1 MNSTDL
7 VAISTNESFIK
18 RCQGLSADFAFSF
31 AQFETADTFFG
42 GADEA
47 ERVRCFILD
56 CTKFTNIHEAAG
68 TIQVARQV
76 MDRSF
81 IVCVLDSRVK
91 PEDMEMLK
99 KSGSNLVMLDSE
111 FTTNSKLEFVSSQII
126 KSAYLPIKPVD
137 LVVNS
142 TAECAFY
149 MLMPKN
155 QKYLRIYKPGQNI
168 SADFIKKFITT
179 PELYIHRGDVASWSG
194 YIKSFH
200 APTGEESAARTCRGR
215 FLKLQQAFLDLVL
228 VISDQTSSSS
238 FSGGKELFDDCQKFT
253 SELLES
259 LTEVKYPWEVINNSS
274 IGDFG
279 SVERGTAVAAYAGM
293 LSRAANIGDPK
304 KVMLGALFADIGLI
318 LLSPRTTKKVRL
330 DQMQNFDGE
339 EKMEFEKHPI
349 FSLNQML
356 SKRLQLDEEIKEMIL
371 YSHERMDQKGFPARP
386 GANKIR
392 EDSMIVRLAQEVDQ
406 VLMLRMGKERV
417 EFLSAVESFLDKK
430 IQNID
435 GYTLAM
441 LFKVRS
447 IFKAA

>member
-7 VAISTNESFIK
+7 VAISTNETFIK
-18 RCQGLSADFAFSF
+18 RCQSLSKDFAFSF

-76 MDRSF
+76 MDRSY

-126 KSAYLPIKPVD
+126 KSAYLPIKPLDFVE
-137 LVVNS
+137 NS
-142 TAECAFY
+142 SAECSLY

-168 SADFIKKFITT
+168 TGEFIRKFIAT
-179 PELYIHRGDVASWSG
+179 PELYIHRVDVESWSS

-200 APTGEESAARTCRGR
+200 VSSSEESAARACRGR

-238 FSGGKELFDDCQKFT
+238 FGGGKELFDNCQKFT
-253 SELLES
+253 ADLLES
-259 LTEVKYPWEVINNSS
+259 LAQVKYPWEIINNSS

-279 SVERGTAVAAYAGM
+279 SVERGTAIAAYAGM
-293 LSRAANIGDPK
+293 LSQAAQIGNPQK
-304 KVMLGALFADIGLI
+304 IMLGALFADIGLI

-330 DQMQNFDGE
+330 VQMQDFDAE

-356 SKRLQLDEEIKEMIL
+356 SKRLQLDEEIKDMIL
-371 YSHERMDQKGFPARP
+371 HSHERMDQKGFPSRP
-386 GANKIR
+386 GPNKIR

-406 VLMLRMGKERV
+406 ALMLRMGKERV
-417 EFLSAVESFLDKK
+417 EFLKEFEKFLDEK
-430 IQNID
+430 IRNTD
-435 GYTLAM
+435 GYSLAM
-441 LFKVRS
+441 LFKLRAV
-447 IFKAA
+447 FKPS

>member
-1 MNSTDL
+1 MTSTDL

-18 RCQGLSADFAFSF
+18 RCQGLSADFEFSF
-31 AQFETADTFFG
+31 AQYATADTFFG

-56 CTKFTNIHEAAG
+56 CTKFANIHEAAG

-137 LVVNS
+137 FVEGS
-142 TAECAFY
+142 AADCSFY

-168 SADFIKKFITT
+168 SAEFIKKFLTT
-179 PELYIHRGDVASWSG
+179 PELYIHRGDVTLWSG

-200 APTGEESAARTCRGR
+200 ISSGEESAARACRGR

-228 VISDQTSSSS
+228 IISDQTSSSS
-238 FSGGKELFDDCQKFT
+238 FGGGKELFDNCQKFT
-253 SELLES
+253 AELLES
-259 LTEVKYPWEVINNSS
+259 LAQVKYPWEIINNSS

-279 SVERGTAVAAYAGM
+279 SVERGTAIAAYAGM
-293 LSRAANIGDPK
+293 LSRAAQIGDPQK
-304 KVMLGALFADIGLI
+304 IMLGALFADIGLI

-330 DQMQNFDGE
+330 DQTQKFDAE
-339 EKMEFEKHPI
+339 ERMEFEKHPI

-356 SKRLQLDEEIKEMIL
+356 SKRLQLDDEIKDMIL
-371 YSHERMDQKGFPARP
+371 YSHERMDQKGFPSRP
-386 GANKIR
+386 GPNKIR

-406 VLMLRMGKERV
+406 ALMLRMGKERV
-417 EFLSAVESFLDKK
+417 EFLKEFETFLDLK
-430 IQNID
+430 IKNVD

-441 LFKVRS
+441 LFKLRAIYKS
-447 IFKAA
+447 A

>member
-7 VAISTNESFIK
+7 VAISTNDSFIK

-111 FTTNSKLEFVSSQII
+111 FSTNSKLEFVSSQII
-126 KSAYLPIKPVD
+126 KSAFLPIKPVD
-137 LVVNS
+137 FVENS
-142 TAECAFY
+142 TAQCAFY

-168 SADFIKKFITT
+168 SAEFIKKFITT
-179 PELYIHRGDVASWSG
+179 PELYIHRSDVESWSG
-194 YIKSFH
+194 YIGAFH
-200 APTGEESAARTCRGR
+200 ASSKEDSAARACRGR

-238 FSGGKELFDDCQKFT
+238 FGGGKELFENCQKFT
-253 SELLES
+253 AELLES
-259 LTEVKYPWEVINNSS
+259 LAEVKYPWDIINNSS

-279 SVERGTAVAAYAGM
+279 SVERGTAIAAYAGM
-293 LSRAANIGDPK
+293 LSRAAQIGNPQK
-304 KVMLGALFADIGLI
+304 IMLGALFADIGLI

-330 DQMQNFDGE
+330 DQMQNFNAE

-356 SKRLQLDEEIKEMIL
+356 SKRLQLDEDIKDMIL
-371 YSHERMDQKGFPARP
+371 YSHERMDQKGFPSRP
-386 GANKIR
+386 GPNKIR

-406 VLMLRMGKERV
+406 ALMLRMGKERV
-417 EFLSAVESFLDKK
+417 EFLQEFESFLDQK
-430 IQNID
+430 IKNID

-441 LFKVRS
+441 LFKLRAL
-447 IFKAA
+447 FKAA

>member
-18 RCQGLSADFAFSF
+18 RCQGLSTDFAFSF

-91 PEDMEMLK
+91 PEEMEMLK

-137 LVVNS
+137 FVENS
-142 TAECAFY
+142 TAECSFY

-168 SADFIKKFITT
+168 SAEFIKKFITT
-179 PELYIHRGDVASWSG
+179 PELYIHRVDAPSWSG
-194 YIKSFH
+194 YIRSFH
-200 APTGEESAARTCRGR
+200 VSSAEESAARACRGR
-215 FLKLQQAFLDLVL
+215 FIKLQQTFLDLVL

-238 FSGGKELFDDCQKFT
+238 FGGGKELFENCKKFT
-253 SELLES
+253 GELLES
-259 LTEVKYPWEVINNSS
+259 LAEVKYPWEIINNSS

-293 LSRAANIGDPK
+293 LSRASKIGDPQK
-304 KVMLGALFADIGLI
+304 IMLGALFADIGLI

-330 DQMQNFDGE
+330 DQMHNFDAE

-356 SKRLQLDEEIKEMIL
+356 SKRLQLDEEIKDMIL
-371 YSHERMDQKGFPARP
+371 YSHERMDQKGFPSRP
-386 GANKIR
+386 GPNKIR

-406 VLMLRMGKERV
+406 ALMVRMGKERV
-417 EFLSAVESFLDKK
+417 EFVREFESFLDQK
-430 IQNID
+430 IKNID
-435 GYTLAM
+435 GYTLGM
-441 LFKVRS
+441 LFKLRAL
-447 IFKAA
+447 FKTA